1 MVYLDTSFIAPYYL
15 NEATSSAVSEALQ
28 RFNPGQLVLSSWTR
42 TEFASLLAR
51 LVRMNEL
58 PHPLAL
64 EVMRTFEEDMRVSF
78 AVAEPVKTDFAEASR
93 LLLQDPSL
101 GLRSPDALHL
111 AVAANRSLTVYTL
124 DKTFVRAASALGYS
138 ASSAGIL
145 P

>member
-1 MVYLDTSFIAPYYL
+1 MK
-15 NEATSSAVSEALQ
+15 
-28 RFNPGQLVLSSWTR
+28 
-42 TEFASLLAR
+42 
-51 LVRMNEL
+51 EL
-58 PHPLAL
+58 PYTLAL

-78 AVAEPVKTDFAEASR
+78 VVAEPVKTDFAYASS

-124 DKTFVRAASALGYS
+124 DKTLVRAANALGYS